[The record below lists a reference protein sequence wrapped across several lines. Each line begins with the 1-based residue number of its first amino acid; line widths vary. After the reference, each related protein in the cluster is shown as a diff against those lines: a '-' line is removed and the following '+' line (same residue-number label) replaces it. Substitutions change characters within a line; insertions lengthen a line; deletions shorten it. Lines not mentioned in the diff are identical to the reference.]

1 MCFVPDYCRHCIG
14 RRVCILESTIAT
26 LNGGIRVDSK
36 DNDGNPV
43 HSDFNSNHSLL
54 TQKMRDFKLLFW
66 NTCLDS
72 IQSYILHNKMCEM
85 F

>member
-1 MCFVPDYCRHCIG
+1 MEGSALKIAKQPKA
-14 RRVCILESTIAT
+14 ILAA
-26 LNGGIRVDSK
+26 DSK

-43 HSDFNSNHSLL
+43 HSDFRSNHSLL

-72 IQSYILHNKMCEM
+72 IQSYILLNKMCEV